1 MEDTLSVSTSE
12 AMSRDSHRRDHN
24 QPMTFIYIEPHPN
37 KPQDTKSSAM
47 FNPFRIGLARYR
59 RHSRLPSLS
68 LRHTHTNPII
78 TVLGIETSCDDTSA
92 AVVTSDRRILSECIR
107 HQHVDHELTG
117 GIVPSIAAKRHSENL
132 PGVICE
138 ALEMAKVRVE
148 DLDAIAVTRGPG
160 MGPCLAVGVNAA
172 ATLAAVMRS
181 LYSTKNLQLNYPIAG
196 SRSSASITWCVNLTF
211 LLASNSSYPLYPLC
225 QPSTPPQ
232 EAHALTARLTTPIC
246 QTTSNSP
253 TTDPYSPSFPF
264 LTLLISGGHTL
275 LLLAHSLNTYTKL
288 GTTLDDAVGEAIDK
302 TSRLLRLPWATMGPG
317 AALEIAA
324 ARGNPDRFGPR
335 LPIPMNMGSRSKE
348 IFFSFSGIKA
358 AVARLVE
365 KEVDLES
372 ARDVDDLAAAFQG
385 VCIDHLVRKT
395 ALAIERCRGEMGIQL
410 SSLVVSGG
418 VAINTHAR
426 RLTAL
431 AAKHSLPL
439 VCPPPRLCTDNGVMI
454 AWTGVE
460 RFRAGLV
467 DGYNMGIMPK
477 WPIETLKNRG

>member
-1 MEDTLSVSTSE
+1 
-12 AMSRDSHRRDHN
+12 
-24 QPMTFIYIEPHPN
+24 
-37 KPQDTKSSAM
+37 M

-172 ATLAAVMRS
+172 ATLAA
-181 LYSTKNLQLNYPIAG
+181 
-196 SRSSASITWCVNLTF
+196 
-211 LLASNSSYPLYPLC
+211 
-225 QPSTPPQ
+225 

-418 VAINTHAR
+418 VASNEVVRSRCVSVCFHRINTHAR